1 MATITTIQG
10 TDKIGDSRTV
20 INTNFSNLN
29 SELSTAVQEADYN
42 ANTILVATADNT
54 PTALTVGEQTLVGR
68 ITAGEITALSA
79 AQIRTLL
86 NVEDG
91 AQANIAESDPVV
103 GAITGIVKANGA
115 GAISAAV
122 AGDDYQGVLLEGA
135 FANGDK
141 TKLDALVS
149 GAVLDSDY
157 NSNTILAATA
167 DNTPAAVT
175 VAEQTL
181 VGRITSGN
189 ITALTAAQIRTL
201 LNIENG
207 ADATDADNVN
217 SAGAVMESDYNANTI
232 LAATSDNTP
241 AALTVAEQTLVGRI
255 TSGSI
260 DALTATE
267 VRALLNVEDGS
278 EENTIDSD
286 PSSDGVTGSDQITN
300 ITSCTTAE
308 YAAGTPNSSTI
319 YIITDAA

>member
-122 AGDDYQGVLLEGA
+122 AGTDYQGVLSEGA

-167 DNTPAAVT
+167 NNTPAAVT

-308 YAAGTPNSSTI
+308 YAAGTPDSSTI
-319 YIITDAA
+319 YIITDAS

>member
-122 AGDDYQGVLLEGA
+122 AGDDYQGVLSEGA

-319 YIITDAA
+319 YIITDAS